1 MTEEEWEDTTTAS
14 EAVVTV
20 TGPTSTAAPPS
31 VVSGFSKDSSSELAM
46 VVSRNTKDLV
56 EIIKELDEYLLKA
69 ADAGAQLSSLLEVP
83 SVGFSC
89 DQSKGGTF
97 SLSLIYFFV
106 ILFVEK
112 IASDFLCFCC
122 GHLFLISLRLVAE
135 KTEWEK

>member
-1 MTEEEWEDTTTAS
+1 MTEEEWEATTTAS
-14 EAVVTV
+14 EAVITV
-20 TGPTSTAAPPS
+20 TGAASTAAPPS

-97 SLSLIYFFV
+97 FFALISFFV
-106 ILFVEK
+106 LLIGEK
-112 IASDFLCFCC
+112 VASDFLCFCC
-122 GHLFLISLRLVAE
+122 EHLFLICLRLVAE
-135 KTEWEK
+135 KTE